1 MRSGDCSIRWRANSH
16 DRSLDLASCV
26 DRLGWVLVHSL
37 WQFALLMLVALVL
50 QCALQRCSAVT
61 RYWALL
67 ATMCATII
75 APVATWCWLP
85 AEPPA
90 AATPIVASRI
100 DAVAI
105 EFAPAGAD
113 QEARSTPPPIVEP
126 YNELES
132 PRMEVEPPSMA
143 RTAEDPWFGVGW
155 GRARDALRP
164 WLSAI
169 VWAWCLGVV
178 AFATRPL
185 VGWYTVQRLRTV
197 GVSAVPAT
205 VQGVLER
212 VSQRLGLRRAT
223 QILQSTLVQVPV
235 VAGYFRPVILVPM
248 SVISG
253 LPASQLEA
261 ILAHELAHIR
271 RHDYLVNLL
280 QTLVETVFFYHP
292 AVWWLSRQIR
302 NERENCCD
310 DLAVAVVGS
319 GVDYGRALLA
329 VAELHRPSTAL
340 VLGVRDG
347 SLLGRVAGFSEVN
360 RRTTSLGAEC
370 LSDLG

>member
-1 MRSGDCSIRWRANSH
+1 M
-16 DRSLDLASCV
+16 
-26 DRLGWVLVHSL
+26 LVHSL
-37 WQFALLMLVALVL
+37 WQFVLLMLVGFVL
-50 QCALQRCSAVT
+50 QRALQRCSAVT

-67 ATMCATII
+67 VTMCAIII
-75 APVATWCWLP
+75 APVATWSWLP

-90 AATPIVASRI
+90 AATPIVASRS

-105 EFAPAGAD
+105 ELAPVDAD
-113 QEARSTPPPIVEP
+113 QEARKTPPPIVEP

-132 PRMEVEPPSMA
+132 PRMEVEPPSIA

-155 GRARDALRP
+155 GRAREMLRP

-197 GVSAVPAT
+197 GVSPVPAT

-212 VSQRLGLRRAT
+212 ESQQLGLRRAT

-261 ILAHELAHIR
+261 ILR
-271 RHDYLVNLL
+271 
-280 QTLVETVFFYHP
+280 
-292 AVWWLSRQIR
+292 
-302 NERENCCD
+302 
-310 DLAVAVVGS
+310 
-319 GVDYGRALLA
+319 
-329 VAELHRPSTAL
+329 
-340 VLGVRDG
+340 
-347 SLLGRVAGFSEVN
+347 
-360 RRTTSLGAEC
+360 
-370 LSDLG
+370 